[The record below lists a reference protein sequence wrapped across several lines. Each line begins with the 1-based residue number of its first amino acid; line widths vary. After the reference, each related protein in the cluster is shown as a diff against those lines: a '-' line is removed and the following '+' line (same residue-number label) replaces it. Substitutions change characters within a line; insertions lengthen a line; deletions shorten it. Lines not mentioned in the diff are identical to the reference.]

1 MKITLN
7 NPVDAV
13 IVSEQKKTITELT
26 IQQMID
32 NPNQKVIAVGTLELG
47 RIVLWKDEEYDAIG
61 QWTDA
66 DVENKLK
73 AMYP

>member
-7 NPVDAV
+7 TPVDAV

>member
-1 MKITLN
+1 MKITLDT
-7 NPVDAV
+7 PVDAV

-66 DVENKLK
+66 DVETKLK